1 MDSNSDKAIILINLK
16 EFADQIYRVFQ
27 DAYQIEAD
35 LIGADLIGDNVFP
48 PLTRTVDDIIQSTNS
63 FFAAFNNQR
72 ICAVI
77 ESETTE
83 TSHDESTRSSIAAL
97 AVSSDYA
104 RQGLGRRLVE
114 YVIERFTPLSVT
126 TVTTAKKNLP
136 AIALYEKL
144 GFVISNTFDTSE
156 TIQMIEMVRERE
168 HD

>member
-1 MDSNSDKAIILINLK
+1 MDSNSDKAIIPINPK
-16 EFADQIYRVFQ
+16 EFAEQIYRVFQ

-35 LIGADLIGDNVFP
+35 LIGADLIGNNVFP
-48 PLTRTVDDIIQSTNS
+48 PLTRTVDDISQSANS

-83 TSHDESTRSSIAAL
+83 TSHDESPRSSIVSL

-114 YVIERFTPLSVT
+114 YVIERFGPLTVT

-136 AIALYEKL
+136 AIALYKEL
-144 GFVISNTFDTSE
+144 GFVISNTFDTPE
-156 TIQMIEMVRERE
+156 TIQMVEMVKERE
-168 HD
+168 ND